1 MNRIFR
7 FRKEKSKQ
15 RQIQNKQNKSKNK
28 FKISFIGDEEVMKN
42 VFVLVEI

>member
-15 RQIQNKQNKSKNK
+15 KQIQNKQNKSKNK
-28 FKISFIGDEEVMKN
+28 FKISFIGDEEVMKK